1 VFCVRRT
8 KQTKTVNSLKKTE
21 SKLQKQIYENK
32 MGDVSPSNS
41 TEDEI
46 VKFTVI
52 RTSDA
57 ARKEVE
63 MSISCTKLID
73 LKKKLAEDKY
83 FGSKKAPV
91 KRQRIFYL
99 GRELKSGGRSLSNLG
114 LGKFNNNILHLYIR
128 PGKDGDDD
136 DDDDNNNNNK
146 DIKEVSTATAS
157 APPRKRRRKAE
168 RDEDYTERNR
178 QQQQQHNIH
187 SRTSNT
193 NANNAIDLLDS
204 SDDDDDDDEVEIIEV
219 L

>member
-1 VFCVRRT
+1 
-8 KQTKTVNSLKKTE
+8 
-21 SKLQKQIYENK
+21 

-73 LKKKLAEDKY
+73 LKKKLAEDGY

-136 DDDDNNNNNK
+136 DDDDDNNNNNK

-168 RDEDYTERNR
+168 RDEDFTERNR
-178 QQQQQHNIH
+178 KQQQQNNIQ